1 LVLEFLEM
9 REKVFK
15 KGRGDKNCNIKIECD
30 YTVCSLN
37 RERLFFGKE
46 LS

>member
-1 LVLEFLEM
+1 M

-37 RERLFFGKE
+37 RERLFLEKNY
-46 LS
+46 LDP